1 MPLSPQPGPSGLQRL
16 NTQPANGSPHYEDLS
31 SDSDKS
37 IQDEEVTVVSQE
49 HMELNSLS

>member
-16 NTQPANGSPHYEDLS
+16 PQPAAGSPHYEDLS

-37 IQDEEVTVVSQE
+37 IRDEEVTVVSQE
-49 HMELNSLS
+49 SLELNRHF